1 MKTAFVGLGDMGRG
15 MARNLV
21 RNGVD
26 LTVCS
31 RSGSCFDEFEQL
43 GAKTTTSYQ
52 EVAGCKLIF
61 LCLPDDEA
69 VRDVICG
76 AEGMLFFLRAGQI
89 VVDCSTIRY
98 STTLEMAA
106 LLAQKNAV
114 FLDAPVSG
122 QHKRAMDGTLTIMC
136 GGDEETFTRIKP
148 YFAYMG
154 EKILYMGRSGNGQ
167 LTKLI
172 NQLLYDI
179 NAAALAEILPLSVK
193 MGLDSEKLGEV
204 INSGTGRSYASEFYI
219 PQDLEGRFG
228 DGYSMKKA
236 YKDLISAA
244 ELSAREGIPTPVLSA
259 ATVTYQMA
267 LLQGY
272 GDENKGAMLKVYEEL
287 LGVKFRKK
295 GLSTDGNGAVPNSV

>member
-1 MKTAFVGLGDMGRG
+1 M
-15 MARNLV
+15 
-21 RNGVD
+21 
-26 LTVCS
+26 
-31 RSGSCFDEFEQL
+31 
-43 GAKTTTSYQ
+43 
-52 EVAGCKLIF
+52 
-61 LCLPDDEA
+61 
-69 VRDVICG
+69 ICG